1 MPSTLVSRVQQALA
15 AGRPDLA
22 WSALV
27 SDETLPHDQD
37 ALQLLVALGL
47 KNGQAKDVFAYLS
60 HAIEINPEQPRL
72 LALYA
77 ALLHETGDKQEA
89 ARYSARALA
98 LDPGNDIAAS
108 LLTETLADN
117 LQISA
122 AIRISETCLAR
133 GPRAWGVRLARTFAW
148 MAAGE
153 AARALMDAE
162 MARNAVPHSIAARQ
176 NSAMASLYLDEP
188 AAETLHRHRSIA
200 GEIPPLKGVAMSA
213 RAAYKR
219 GSRPLRIG
227 FVSPDL
233 RRHPVG
239 DFIAPVFAHLD
250 PTRAQAF
257 VYNDA
262 VGDARTQLLRARIAH
277 WLDTR
282 DWTDAKL
289 FQQIQQDQIDVLIDL
304 AGYTKGARPSLFATR
319 CAPVQIGYLGYL
331 HPTCLRAMDALLGD
345 TFTLATASWPGGETP
360 LKLDRHLL
368 CFEPSAHAP
377 PIVVREGGPTRF
389 GSFNHLAKLSPATVR
404 LWARLLK
411 ETPGASLTLCALGLG
426 DAGVRH
432 AIQRRFA
439 AEGCDPGRLQLLAPE
454 TDPARFLARYGDID
468 LALDPLPFNGGT
480 TSLQAL
486 WQGVPVL
493 TLPGERMAARIGGSL
508 LQALQ
513 MEDYIANDEDDYVRI
528 GSRFDAAALSTRV
541 LRNSL
546 RKRMHDAG
554 LTDGRAFT
562 DDMLEVI
569 EAFSTSDS

>member
-27 SDETLPHDQD
+27 ADETLPHDQD
-37 ALQLLVALGL
+37 ALQLLVTLGL
-47 KNGQAKDVFAYLS
+47 KSGQAKKVLEYLS

-77 ALLHETGDKQEA
+77 ALLHETGDKQAA

-122 AIRISETCLAR
+122 AIRISEACLER
-133 GPRAWGVRLARTFAW
+133 KPLAWGVRLARVFAW

-162 MARNAVPHSIAARQ
+162 MARNAAPHSIAARQ
-176 NSAMASLYLDEP
+176 NSAMAPCTGRACRRNDPPSSVDRGRDP
-188 AAETLHRHRSIA
+188 AAERHVDVCARSLQARKSPTSDRLRVTGFASTSGRRLHRTRVCASRSD
-200 GEIPPLKGVAMSA
+200 S
-213 RAAYKR
+213 RASLRLQRRSR
-219 GSRPLRIG
+219 G
-227 FVSPDL
+227 
-233 RRHPVG
+233 
-239 DFIAPVFAHLD
+239 
-250 PTRAQAF
+250 
-257 VYNDA
+257 
-262 VGDARTQLLRARIAH
+262 ARTQLLRARIAH
-277 WLDTR
+277 WLDTHE
-282 DWTDAKL
+282 WTDAKL
-289 FQQIQQDQIDVLIDL
+289 FQQIQQDRIDVLIDL
-304 AGYTKGARPSLFATR
+304 AGYTNRARPSLFATR
-319 CAPVQIGYLGYL
+319 CAPVQIGSLGYL
-331 HPTCLRAMDALLGD
+331 HPTCLAAMDALLGD
-345 TFTLATASWPGGETP
+345 AFTLATASWPDGETP

-368 CFEPSAHAP
+368 CFEPSTHAP
-377 PIVVREGGPTRF
+377 PIAMREGGPTRF

-411 ETPGASLTLCALGLG
+411 ETPDATLTLCALGLG

-439 AEGCDPGRLQLLAPE
+439 AEGCDPGRLRLLPPE

-528 GSRFDAAALSTRV
+528 GSRFDAAAMSTRV

-562 DDMLEVI
+562 DNMLEVI
-569 EAFSTSDS
+569 ETFSASST